1 MCPYLSGLLGGVICS
16 NRLLSSTWENNTC
29 NTVAHNRL
37 ALVTLSV
44 LFAGALSAGQLQLG
58 SGAVASSRS
67 QVAGRLNL
75 ASLPGGWDPRGRV
88 RLGQEQLGKATGG
101 TLSQ

>member
-1 MCPYLSGLLGGVICS
+1 MSALDIAVSDKIGKDKPNFLANYESMCPYLSGLLGGAISS

-44 LFAGALSAGQLQLG
+44 LFAGALGAGQLQLG
-58 SGAVASSRS
+58 
-67 QVAGRLNL
+67 
-75 ASLPGGWDPRGRV
+75 
-88 RLGQEQLGKATGG
+88 GKR
-101 TLSQ
+101 

>member
-1 MCPYLSGLLGGVICS
+1 MGKQH
-16 NRLLSSTWENNTC
+16 SS
-29 NTVAHNRL
+29 TVAHNRL

-44 LFAGALSAGQLQLG
+44 LFAGAGGAGQLQLG
-58 SGAVASSRS
+58 SGSKLAVPSCRPA
-67 QVAGRLNL
+67 QPG
-75 ASLPGGWDPRGRV
+75 LPGGWDPRGRV